1 LPCVYSRWHGWQKLP
16 TPTGF
21 AFWRGKQNTPHACH
35 PHRLSRRRNQ
45 PPSSLAAAPRACLA
59 RRLAPP
65 PPHVP
70 PAAAMTQAAVSG
82 REGGTGSRNLAQLPS
97 RRSRLP
103 SRLTRMEEECG
114 GRRISL
120 GHRRGGAIHRRAEGA
135 AGRGPSDL
143 ACRRCAGT
151 ERRRAEG
158 GLRRG
163 PDLAWP
169 PTWKSRP
176 LSRGQVQPPLFLS
189 PAPAATRSHL
199 PPPSP
204 SSTAEVQSAM
214 DIYSLVRILPENRI
228 LLIWWWLWWWRAG
241 RRRVQAGSAHR
252 MHLRR
257 EGMHFYISSLLG
269 GKMRPAFPS
278 LLLESYFDR
287 HSADWCCKNGN
298 ASSIGL
304 SLRKLLTYL

>member
-1 LPCVYSRWHGWQKLP
+1 LPCVYSRRHGWQKLP

-82 REGGTGSRNLAQLPS
+82 REGGRDGKPKSRAAAVAEESTAVTTHADGGGVRRAPNLARSPAWRSQTPSRGGSSRPRAFGSRVSPVCRNRTPS
-97 RRSRLP
+97 RGGWTSTGAGSRVAADVEEPPVVARSGPVPSLP
-103 SRLTRMEEECG
+103 
-114 GRRISL
+114 
-120 GHRRGGAIHRRAEGA
+120 
-135 AGRGPSDL
+135 P
-143 ACRRCAGT
+143 
-151 ERRRAEG
+151 
-158 GLRRG
+158 
-163 PDLAWP
+163 
-169 PTWKSRP
+169 
-176 LSRGQVQPPLFLS
+176 

-199 PPPSP
+199 PPPPSP

-214 DIYSLVRILPENRI
+214 DIYSLVRILPKNRI

-241 RRRVQAGSAHR
+241 RRRVHFQARGEAGSAHR

-278 LLLESYFDR
+278 SVGELFR
-287 HSADWCCKNGN
+287 
-298 ASSIGL
+298 
-304 SLRKLLTYL
+304 

>member
-1 LPCVYSRWHGWQKLP
+1 LERQTKHAARLPPASPVSEKKPTTELP
-16 TPTGF
+16 GRRP
-21 AFWRGKQNTPHACH
+21 AC
-35 PHRLSRRRNQ
+35 LSRAS
-45 PPSSLAAAPRACLA
+45 PAP

-241 RRRVQAGSAHR
+241 RRRVHFQA
-252 MHLRR
+252 
-257 EGMHFYISSLLG
+257 
-269 GKMRPAFPS
+269 RPAP
-278 LLLESYFDR
+278 LIE
-287 HSADWCCKNGN
+287 C
-298 ASSIGL
+298 I
-304 SLRKLLTYL
+304 